1 MKPIENMIR
10 DAEQA
15 KPASPKVLL
24 LGLSFLVASNLMFL
38 NAFSSVFYLVGI
50 VSMGLHGVVATL
62 TIPYAILCG
71 APIGMANA
79 LLAILWGRAYQAAS
93 PKQACRTRSA

>member
-38 NAFSSVFYLVGI
+38 NAFIPDGLEYALVPGSEFFHI
-50 VSMGLHGVVATL
+50 AE
-62 TIPYAILCG
+62 
-71 APIGMANA
+71 
-79 LLAILWGRAYQAAS
+79 LLAFLLGGMVCALIYYAAF
-93 PKQACRTRSA
+93 CRTAKQLSARCSTW